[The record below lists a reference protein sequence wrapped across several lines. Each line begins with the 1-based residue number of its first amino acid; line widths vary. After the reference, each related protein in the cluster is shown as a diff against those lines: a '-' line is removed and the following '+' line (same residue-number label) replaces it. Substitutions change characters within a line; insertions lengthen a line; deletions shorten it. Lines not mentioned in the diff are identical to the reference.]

1 MGCGARV
8 GAGASF
14 ASVFLA
20 VISAASAGREATEE
34 DFASSTEKEGSSR
47 HLILLAG
54 PDFAGCTGTGGS
66 ILLSFLSFSIPL
78 AAVDSWAPLI
88 LALELVT
95 YPELSEFS
103 DLVGTAAGAGL
114 GLGPKTPWCHLI
126 LYF

>member
-1 MGCGARV
+1 MGCGARA
-8 GAGASF
+8 GAGT
-14 ASVFLA
+14 SVFLA

-34 DFASSTEKEGSSR
+34 DFASSTENEGSSR
-47 HLILLAG
+47 HLILVAG
-54 PDFAGCTGTGGS
+54 PDFAGCNGTGS

-103 DLVGTAAGAGL
+103 DLVETAAGAGL
-114 GLGPKTPWCHLI
+114 GLGPETPWCNLI
-126 LYF
+126 LYL